1 MGMLLALQDE
11 GRAGK
16 IPFVGFDASPAFVE
30 AMRKGQIH
38 GIVLQNPY
46 NMGYLAVKT
55 MVDHLEGKQV
65 PAVVDT
71 GVELVTPDNL
81 DAPRS
86 KELLNPPQ
94 AGS

>member
-1 MGMLLALQDE
+1 
-11 GRAGK
+11 
-16 IPFVGFDASPAFVE
+16 
-30 AMRKGQIH
+30 MRKGQMH

-46 NMGYLAVKT
+46 NMGYQAVKT
-55 MVDHLEGKQV
+55 MVDHLDGKPV

-71 GVELVTPDNL
+71 GVALVTPDNL